1 MLDVSDGDSFFRYA
15 LNVKLLSRNTPRSS
29 ADADFLC
36 VNKKV
41 GYREL
46 SFDQVEKGHT
56 SLLPAFKNNFQ
67 TLLQITTEFTTDWAA
82 VSAFSFVRAVVRI
95 ETSSPKSAITTSSL
109 SKELM

>member
-1 MLDVSDGDSFFRYA
+1 MLDVSDADSFFRYA

-29 ADADFLC
+29 VNADFLC
-36 VNKKV
+36 VNKKSRIPGTV
-41 GYREL
+41 
-46 SFDQVEKGHT
+46 FDQVEKGHT
-56 SLLPAFKNNFQ
+56 SLLSAFKNNFQ

-95 ETSSPKSAITTSSL
+95 EKSSPKSAITTSSL